1 MRLNSYFK
9 IIPFLERIMAAT
21 TEQFPGAQSANLDAL
36 NYVADSVDPTSW
48 WAGNLRFL
56 DLSGKLLGAHI
67 AHAGLIVLWAGGM
80 TLFELSRLDL
90 NLPMYDQ
97 GLILLPHLA
106 TLGFGVGAGGRII
119 DSSPYLVIGTLHLI
133 SSAILGAGGIFHAVL
148 GPPKL
153 DEQGFG
159 YRWEDGKKMTSILGI
174 HLVLLGMSALLLVLK
189 ATRWG
194 GLYDPTLEDVRLITA
209 PTLNPLRIF
218 GYLVGLNPNG
228 WTLQGMASVSNLE
241 DVVGGHLWIGAMCI
255 LGGVWH
261 ILTAPTAWAKRM
273 LIWSGEA
280 YLAYSQAAIAYMGFF
295 AAYFI
300 TVNDTV
306 YPQVFY
312 GPVGAATVDGQ
323 ITPRTWLALFHV
335 IVASLLMAGHFWHG
349 LRARAKASGFVFSEM
364 KFNPS
369 YVASGNINLSRTATV
384 SGIIQPTS
392 GDALLGNLAT
402 PINASNISVNWVR
415 NLPIYRP
422 NLSPN
427 LRGLEIGMAHG
438 YLLLGPFLKLGPLRD
453 SAIAIFSGIA
463 SASGLVVILTICLWI
478 YGAVTFQGKTKPAGE
493 LPNNIQDV
501 RDWRSFSYGFLIG
514 GLGGVVFA
522 GFLLREVSRATLNI

>member
-1 MRLNSYFK
+1 M
-9 IIPFLERIMAAT
+9 T
-21 TEQFPGAQSANLDAL
+21 TVTEQFPGSDSANLNAL
-36 NYVADSVDPTSW
+36 NYVVDSVDPGSW

-80 TLFELSRLDL
+80 TLFELSRL
-90 NLPMYDQ
+90 NPSLPMYDQ

-106 TLGFGVGAGGRII
+106 TLGFGIGAGGQVV
-119 DSSPYLVIGTLHLI
+119 DTAPFLVIGMLHLV

-148 GPPKL
+148 GPAKL
-153 DEQGFG
+153 DEKGFG

-174 HLVLLGMSALLLVLK
+174 HLILLGLGALLLVLK

-194 GLYDPTLEDVRLITA
+194 GLFDPAVEQVHLITA
-209 PTLNPLRIF
+209 PTLNPLKIF
-218 GYLVGLNPNG
+218 GYLVGISPQG
-228 WTLQGMASVSNLE
+228 WTLRGMASVNNLE
-241 DVVGGHLWIGAMCI
+241 DVVGGHLWIGTICI
-255 LGGVWH
+255 LGGIWH
-261 ILTAPTAWAKRM
+261 ILTEPTAWAKRM

-300 TVNDTV
+300 IVNDTV
-306 YPQVFY
+306 YPDLFY
-312 GPVGAATVDGQ
+312 GPVGMATVDGR

-349 LRARAKASGFVFSEM
+349 LRARAKAAGFVFSEM

-369 YVASGNINLSRTATV
+369 YVASRETQFTSTAE
-384 SGIIQPTS
+384 GIIQPTL
-392 GDALLGNLAT
+392 GNPILGNLAT
-402 PINASNISVNWVR
+402 PINSSDISVNWVR
-415 NLPIYRP
+415 NLPIYRERT
-422 NLSPN
+422 SPN
-427 LRGLEIGMAHG
+427 VRGLEIGMAHG
-438 YLLLGPFLKLGPLRD
+438 YLLVGPFLKLGPLRD
-453 SAIAIFSGIA
+453 SANALLSGVA

-478 YGAVTFQGKTKPAGE
+478 YGAVVFQGKEKPVGE
-493 LPNNIQDV
+493 LPTNIQGDK
-501 RDWRSFSYGFLIG
+501 DWRSFSYGFLIG

-522 GFLLREVSRATLNI
+522 GFLLREVGRAVLNI